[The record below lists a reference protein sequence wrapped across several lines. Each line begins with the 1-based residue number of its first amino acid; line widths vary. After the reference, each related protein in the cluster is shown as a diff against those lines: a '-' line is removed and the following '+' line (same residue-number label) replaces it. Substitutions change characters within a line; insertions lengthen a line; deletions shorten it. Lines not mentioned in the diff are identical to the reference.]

1 MILKSDKNIHWDYYI
16 VLENDMEKVA
26 RYIEFDESNFR
37 TYSIELAHLLLAA
50 SSEVDVVMKELC
62 NYMSPESKANNI
74 NDYRKIIKENN
85 QGIIKQKVICDRY
98 GLTLTPWSSWEAD
111 INPSWWQSYN
121 KVKHQRSIHFDKAT
135 LENVLNSIAGLL
147 IANIHLNHD
156 IFCAKHRDY
165 PYDLR
170 QSIVQ
175 LYTSSNLFKFDDVF
189 LGLWE

>member
-1 MILKSDKNIHWDYYI
+1 MK
-16 VLENDMEKVA
+16 KVA
-26 RYIEFDESNFR
+26 RYIEFDESNFK
-37 TYSIELAHLLLAA
+37 TYSIELAHLLLAI

-62 NYMSPESKANNI
+62 HFMSPKSNAKTI
-74 NDYRKIIKENN
+74 DDYRKIVKENN

-111 INPSWWQSYN
+111 RNPSWWHGYN
-121 KVKHQRSIHFDKAT
+121 KVKHERSMHFDKAT

-147 IANIHLNHD
+147 IANIHFNHEM
-156 IFCAKHRDY
+156 FCAKYRDF

-175 LYTSSNLFKFDDVF
+175 LCPSSNLFEFDVF
-189 LGLWE
+189 LGYGNKLR